1 MAIKELF
8 YDNRPRVLL
17 DPRASQRIDPR
28 FTFTRPSIGTF
39 VDDNGS
45 IQTASANEPRFDH
58 DPVTGESLGLLIE
71 ESRTNSQTYSNS
83 FSTNWALNQNGTT
96 TVTPSAA
103 IGPSGQLDA
112 TKLSNTDGAFILGP
126 NFITGSNIGFGYSA
140 TFNLS
145 TGDIST
151 VKTVLSASLIPVGNG
166 WFRCAFVPDLAII
179 YAQSIYVK
187 AAESSIF
194 TIEHWA
200 DAIRL
205 SVTGGIGA
213 GVYIWGSQVELGS
226 STTSYIPT
234 TTSAVTRAQ
243 DLISIEAPLPATGS
257 VYIDA
262 RAIAVEENDTLL
274 SLKNDSNNKIDL
286 AYLFN
291 AATYD
296 SLALI
301 ASYDGASK
309 ASLPLPVPTTDR
321 ERNIITYGAYNY
333 QYGRDS
339 SRFAASL
346 SSSVPT
352 DLNKLS
358 IGHDSVDPTKAFN
371 GYINTVYAW
380 LGELTPEVAEALVR
394 GEIDAIDADNY
405 NPIGPVGSLALVIN
419 TQGTAADGDKTF
431 TLPAESVA
439 TDNDIVITW
448 GDGTES
454 GLEGAAAELG
464 AIGLTHEYPAAGIY
478 NVWVEGK
485 MQNIQYNNIIN
496 PDDLLLIAEWG
507 TGDML
512 TAPSTMNGAFYGC
525 SQMDFSSSARNTNRP
540 DTSAVTDWENAFR
553 DCSSITGTFPSFDF
567 TAATTFSSTWNGCS
581 SLASI
586 PAIFVADGNQTQ
598 NVTNFKKTWHS
609 CSSLTSFPLINTSSG
624 TDFSNAWQG
633 CSSINGTFPSINT
646 SSGTNFSGTW
656 GSCSSLTS
664 FPLINTS
671 SGTNFTGAWRDC
683 SSLTSFPLINT
694 SSGTSFNQAWNGCNS
709 FTSFPL
715 IDTSSGTNF
724 GFAWS
729 GCSSL
734 TSFPLIDTSSGT
746 TFNFAWNFCSSLTS
760 FPLINTSSG
769 TSFSY
774 AWAGCSSLTSF
785 PLINTSLAT
794 NFNNTWSGCTN
805 LNSFP
810 LIDTSGATNFNS
822 AWSACSNLT
831 SFPLVDTS
839 SGTNFVSTWGNLTN
853 LTSFPLVD
861 TSSGTDFNSSWF
873 GCSSLTSFPLIDTS
887 SGTNFGNAWLNCS
900 NLEDFPASFFDSW
913 AGTPAN
919 QCFYG
924 TWSNCSNL
932 TATSV
937 DNILVSIAASGVS
950 APSGTGTNDKSITID
965 YDGTILPGTTATA
978 ITTLKSRNWDIYLN
992 GVQQ

>member
-45 IQTASANEPRFDH
+45 IQTASADEPRFDH
-58 DPVTGESLGLLIE
+58 DPATGESLGLLIE

-83 FSTNWALNQNGTT
+83 FSTNWTLNQNGTT
-96 TVTPSAA
+96 TVTPNAA

-112 TKLSNTDGAFILGP
+112 TKLSNTAGAYILGP
-126 NFITGSNIGFGYSA
+126 NFIAGVNIGSGYSA

-151 VKTVLSASLIPVGNG
+151 EKPVLSASLIPVGNG
-166 WFRCAFVPDLAII
+166 WFRCAFVPGLSII

-194 TIEHWA
+194 TIEHWV

-226 STTSYIPT
+226 FTTSYIPT

-262 RAIAVEENDTLL
+262 RAIDVKENDTLL
-274 SLKNDSNNKIDL
+274 SLKNDSNDKVDL
-286 AYLFN
+286 AYLSST
-291 AATYD
+291 ATYN

-301 ASYDGASK
+301 TNYDGVSK

-321 ERNIITYGAYNY
+321 ERNIITYGANNY
-333 QYGRDS
+333 QYGRDA
-339 SRFAASL
+339 SRFAPSL

-352 DLNKLS
+352 NLNKLA
-358 IGHDSVDPTKAFN
+358 IGHDAVDATKAFN

-380 LGELTPEVAEALVR
+380 SGELTPEVAEALVR
-394 GEIDAIDADNY
+394 GEIDAINTDTYD
-405 NPIGPVGSLALVIN
+405 PTGPAGSLALVIN
-419 TQGTAADGDKTF
+419 TQGTAADGEKTF

-464 AIGLTHEYPAAGIY
+464 AIGLTHDYPSAGIY
-478 NVWVEGK
+478 PVWVEGK

-496 PDDLLLIAEWG
+496 PDDLLLITEWG

-525 SQMDFSSSARNTNRP
+525 SQMDFSNSARTTNRP
-540 DTSAVTDWENAFR
+540 DTSAVTDWANAFR
-553 DCSSITGTFPSFDF
+553 DCSSITGAFPSFDF
-567 TAATTFSSTWNGCS
+567 TAATTFSNTWNGCS
-581 SLASI
+581 SLASM
-586 PAIFVADGNQTQ
+586 PAIFVADGGQTQ
-598 NVTNFKKTWHS
+598 NVTNFAA
-609 CSSLTSFPLINTSSG
+609 
-624 TDFSNAWQG
+624 AW
-633 CSSINGTFPSINT
+633 N
-646 SSGTNFSGTW
+646 
-656 GSCSSLTS
+656 SCSSLTS

-671 SGTNFTGAWRDC
+671 SGTNFSAAWSSC

-694 SSGTSFNQAWNGCNS
+694 SSGTEFSA
-709 FTSFPL
+709 
-715 IDTSSGTNF
+715 
-724 GFAWS
+724 AWS
-729 GCSSL
+729 SCSSL

-746 TFNFAWNFCSSLTS
+746 GFNGAWGLCRSLTS

-769 TSFSY
+769 T
-774 AWAGCSSLTSF
+774 
-785 PLINTSLAT
+785 
-794 NFNNTWSGCTN
+794 NF
-805 LNSFP
+805 
-810 LIDTSGATNFNS
+810 SGA
-822 AWSACSNLT
+822 WSL
-831 SFPLVDTS
+831 
-839 SGTNFVSTWGNLTN
+839 
-853 LTSFPLVD
+853 
-861 TSSGTDFNSSWF
+861 
-873 GCSSLTSFPLIDTS
+873 CSSLTSFPLIDTS
-887 SGTNFGNAWLNCS
+887 SGTNFNFAWGLCSSLTSFPLIDTSSGTNFAVAWNNCS
-900 NLEDFPASFFDSW
+900 SLTDFPAGFFDLW
-913 AGTPAN
+913 AGTPVDE
-919 QCFYG
+919 CFYE
-924 TWSNCSNL
+924 TWKNCTSL

-937 DNILVSIAASGVS
+937 DNIFVSIAASGVS
-950 APSGTGTNDKSITID
+950 APSGTGTNDRKITVD
-965 YDGTILPGTTATA
+965 YDGTTLPGTTATA

-992 GVQQ
+992 DVLQ

>member
-28 FTFTRPSIGTF
+28 FKFTRDSIGTF
-39 VDDNGS
+39 VDANGS
-45 IQTASANEPRFDH
+45 IQTASGNEPRFDH

-83 FSTNWALNQNGTT
+83 FSTNWTLNQNGTT
-96 TVTPSAA
+96 TVTPNAA

-112 TKLSNTDGAFILGP
+112 TKLSNTAGAYILGP
-126 NFITGSNIGFGYSA
+126 NFIAGVNIGSGYSA

-151 VKTVLSASLIPVGNG
+151 EKPVLSASLIPVGNG
-166 WFRCAFVPDLAII
+166 WFRCAFVPGLSII

-194 TIEHWA
+194 TIEHWV

-262 RAIAVEENDTLL
+262 RAIDVKENDTLL
-274 SLKNDSNNKIDL
+274 SLKNDSNDKVDL
-286 AYLFN
+286 AYLSST
-291 AATYD
+291 ATYN

-301 ASYDGASK
+301 TNYDGVSK

-321 ERNIITYGAYNY
+321 ERNIITYGANNY
-333 QYGRDS
+333 QYGRDA
-339 SRFAASL
+339 SRFAPSL

-352 DLNKLS
+352 NLNKLA
-358 IGHDSVDPTKAFN
+358 IGHDAVDATKAFN

-380 LGELTPEVAEALVR
+380 SGELTPEVAEALVR
-394 GEIDAIDADNY
+394 GEIDAINTDTYD
-405 NPIGPVGSLALVIN
+405 PTGPAGSLALVIN
-419 TQGTAADGDKTF
+419 TQGTAADGEKTF

-464 AIGLTHEYPAAGIY
+464 AIGLTHDYPSAGIY
-478 NVWVEGK
+478 PVWVEGK

-496 PDDLLLIAEWG
+496 PDDLLLITEWG

-525 SQMDFSSSARNTNRP
+525 SQMDFSNSARTTNRP
-540 DTSAVTDWENAFR
+540 DTSAVTDWANAFR

-581 SLASI
+581 SLASM
-586 PAIFVADGNQTQ
+586 PAIFVADGGQTQ
-598 NVTNFKKTWHS
+598 NVTNFTAAWNS

-624 TDFSNAWQG
+624 TNFTAAWQG

-646 SSGTNFSGTW
+646 SSGTNFAAAW
-656 GSCSSLTS
+656 NNCSSLTS

-671 SGTNFTGAWRDC
+671 SGTNFSGAW
-683 SSLTSFPLINT
+683 SL
-694 SSGTSFNQAWNGCNS
+694 
-709 FTSFPL
+709 
-715 IDTSSGTNF
+715 
-724 GFAWS
+724 
-729 GCSSL
+729 
-734 TSFPLIDTSSGT
+734 
-746 TFNFAWNFCSSLTS
+746 
-760 FPLINTSSG
+760 
-769 TSFSY
+769 
-774 AWAGCSSLTSF
+774 
-785 PLINTSLAT
+785 
-794 NFNNTWSGCTN
+794 
-805 LNSFP
+805 
-810 LIDTSGATNFNS
+810 
-822 AWSACSNLT
+822 
-831 SFPLVDTS
+831 
-839 SGTNFVSTWGNLTN
+839 
-853 LTSFPLVD
+853 
-861 TSSGTDFNSSWF
+861 
-873 GCSSLTSFPLIDTS
+873 CSSLTSFPLIDTS
-887 SGTNFGNAWLNCS
+887 SGTNFSGAWSLCRSLTSFPLIDTSSGTNFNGAWSLCSSLTSFPLINTSSGTNFSGAWSLCSSLTSFPLIDTSSGTNFNFAWGLCSSLTSFPLIDTSSGTNFAAAWTNCS
-900 NLEDFPASFFDSW
+900 SLTSFPLINTSSGTNFNTAWNGCNSLTDFPAGFFDLW
-913 AGTPAN
+913 AGTPVDE
-919 QCFYG
+919 CFYE
-924 TWSNCSNL
+924 TWKNCTSL

-937 DNILVSIAASGVS
+937 DNIFVSIAASGVS
-950 APSGTGTNDKSITID
+950 APSGTGTNDGKITVD
-965 YDGTILPGTTATA
+965 YDGTTLPGTTATA

-992 GVQQ
+992 DVLQ